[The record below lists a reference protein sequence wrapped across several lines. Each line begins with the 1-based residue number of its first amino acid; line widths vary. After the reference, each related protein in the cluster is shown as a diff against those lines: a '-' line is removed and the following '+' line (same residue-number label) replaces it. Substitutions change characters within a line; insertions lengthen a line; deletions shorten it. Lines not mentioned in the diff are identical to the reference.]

1 MKYTPEAQATPT
13 AANKGYIST
22 GTFVLGAA
30 LAAFNNTLEGLMVK
44 DEVMLERKS
53 SVVVGRGSRA
63 RGDEMGKV
71 MEWRDKVRGQE
82 GDGVLKGLGFT

>member
-1 MKYTPEAQATPT
+1 
-13 AANKGYIST
+13 
-22 GTFVLGAA
+22 
-30 LAAFNNTLEGLMVK
+30 MVK

-53 SVVVGRGSRA
+53 SVVVGRESRA
-63 RGDEMGKV
+63 RGDEMWKV

>member
-1 MKYTPEAQATPT
+1 MKYAPEQQATPT

-22 GTFVLGAA
+22 GTFVLGAD

-53 SVVVGRGSRA
+53 SIVVGRGSRA
-63 RGDEMGKV
+63 RGE
-71 MEWRDKVRGQE
+71 R
-82 GDGVLKGLGFT
+82 